1 MNILGISSF
10 YHDSAAALVSD
21 GQIRSAVQEER
32 FSRKKHDHR
41 FPRQAI
47 EYCLSEAQLT
57 PDQLDHVV
65 FYDKPF
71 VKFERLL
78 ETYLAYAPYG
88 FRSFLQAIPLWI
100 KEKLWIPDIIQK
112 ELDYEGSCAVD
123 REILAKAKM
132 QEYEKVDIYNVTNGN
147 RFSTYLMSAEAG
159 SRTVSINGAAAH
171 KASPKDIIIICAYS
185 FFNEDEAVKHK
196 PTLVYFDQDNNIKS
210 IKEGIPEQK
219 L

>member
-1 MNILGISSF
+1 MLKT
-10 YHDSAAALVSD
+10 LL
-21 GQIRSAVQEER
+21 RS
-32 FSRKKHDHR
+32 KLHR
-41 FPRQAI
+41 VNVTQ
-47 EYCLSEAQLT
+47 
-57 PDQLDHVV
+57 V
-65 FYDKPF
+65 
-71 VKFERLL
+71 
-78 ETYLAYAPYG
+78 
-88 FRSFLQAIPLWI
+88 
-100 KEKLWIPDIIQK
+100 

-147 RFSTYLMSAEAG
+147 RFSTYLMPAEAG

-185 FFNEDEAVKHK
+185 FFKEDEALKHK

>member
-1 MNILGISSF
+1 MLKT
-10 YHDSAAALVSD
+10 LL
-21 GQIRSAVQEER
+21 RS
-32 FSRKKHDHR
+32 KLHR
-41 FPRQAI
+41 INVTQ
-47 EYCLSEAQLT
+47 
-57 PDQLDHVV
+57 V
-65 FYDKPF
+65 
-71 VKFERLL
+71 
-78 ETYLAYAPYG
+78 
-88 FRSFLQAIPLWI
+88 
-100 KEKLWIPDIIQK
+100 

-159 SRTVSINGAAAH
+159 SKTVSINGAAAH